1 MKISPYRVMAWF
13 HISSGVFIFTC
24 KIYEFWSLQNIYW
37 FDTDSSLVCTLGHF
51 GCNQREAEMKQM
63 IAVMLL
69 IAGASMWM
77 WANWKRGK

>member
-1 MKISPYRVMAWF
+1 MAWF

-24 KIYEFWSLQNIYW
+24 KIHEFWSLQNIYW
-37 FDTDSSLVCTLGHF
+37 LDTDSSLVCTLGHF

-63 IAVMLL
+63 IAVILL
-69 IAGASMWM
+69 IAGVAIWM